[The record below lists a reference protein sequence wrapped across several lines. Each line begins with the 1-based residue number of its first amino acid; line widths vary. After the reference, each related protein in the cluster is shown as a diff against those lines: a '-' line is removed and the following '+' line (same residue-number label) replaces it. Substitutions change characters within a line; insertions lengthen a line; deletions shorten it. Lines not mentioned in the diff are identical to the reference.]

1 MMRPNRF
8 SCLFVWV
15 LAAFCW
21 GILPAAAQN
30 QSLDALREE
39 MRRAK
44 EDIEA
49 TDQLLSKIRKD
60 QKSTQSELKLIQNR
74 IRNRKNIVSNLEKQT
89 QVISRDIGSK
99 NDTISR
105 LRGDLTQLRTQ
116 YGEMVY
122 SAYKNYKLNNFMLF
136 LFASKDFNDATRR
149 IAYMRRYNRMR
160 EQKAAEIDSVA
171 STLNVQVGQL
181 QGKKEDLDK
190 VRQTRTEEIGTL
202 GKDEQQY
209 KSSSAKLTAQAGKL
223 SSDIK
228 KKKSQVDRLQQQI
241 QRIIA
246 EEARKNRTETRTEAQ
261 EQYITELSGRFDQ
274 NRGKLPYPVR
284 GGVIVDRYGV
294 HEHATQK
301 GLMVNNKGV
310 NIAAERAADVRAVF
324 EGEIKGIFFFQ
335 GLNNSVIIRHGNY
348 LTVYSNL
355 ESVAVKNGDKVSL
368 NQVIGRLSDSGDEDD
383 RVLHFEI
390 WQETTNLNP
399 ESWLRR

>member
-1 MMRPNRF
+1 MRRIGLIVG
-8 SCLFVWV
+8 CLSAIALVWGTISGV
-15 LAAFCW
+15 M
-21 GILPAAAQN
+21 AQS
-30 QSLDALREE
+30 QSLESLKEE
-39 MRRAK
+39 IRQAEK
-44 EDIEA
+44 EIAA
-49 TDQLLSKIRKD
+49 TNQLLSKIRKD
-60 QKSTQSELKLIQNR
+60 QKSTQNELKLIQNR
-74 IRNRKNIVSNLEKQT
+74 IRNRKNIVSNLDKQT

-99 NDTISR
+99 NDTITS
-105 LRGDLTQLRTQ
+105 LQSQLAQLRKE
-116 YGEMVY
+116 YGDMIY
-122 SAYKNYKLNNFMLF
+122 QAYKNYKLNNFMLF
-136 LFASKDFNDATRR
+136 LFASKDFNEATRR

-160 EQKAAEIDSVA
+160 QQKAAEIDSVA
-171 STLNVQVGQL
+171 HTLNLQIDEL
-181 QGKKEDLDK
+181 QGKKEELTK
-190 VRQTRTEEIGTL
+190 VRQSRTAEISSL

-209 KSSSAKLTAQAGKL
+209 QSSANKLKTQAGKL

-228 KKKSQVDRLQQQI
+228 KKQSQINRLQQQI

-246 EEARKNRTETRTEAQ
+246 EEAKKNRKEGRSAAE

-274 NRGKLPYPVR
+274 NKGKLPYPVQ

-310 NIAAERAADVRAVF
+310 NIAAERAASVRSVF
-324 EGEIKGIFFFQ
+324 EGEVSRIFFFQ

-355 ESVAVKNGDKVSL
+355 GSVAVKSGDKVKL
-368 NQVIGRLSDSGDEDD
+368 NQVIGKLADSSNEDD
-383 RVLHFEI
+383 CVLHFEI

>member
-1 MMRPNRF
+1 MMRPGLL
-8 SCLFVWV
+8 CCWLALTVLFGGAVGE
-15 LAAFCW
+15 LT
-21 GILPAAAQN
+21 AQN
-30 QSLDALREE
+30 QSLEALKEE
-39 MRRAK
+39 IRQAEK
-44 EDIEA
+44 EIEA
-49 TDQLLSKIRKD
+49 TNQLLSKIRKD
-60 QKSTQSELKLIQNR
+60 QKSTQNELKLIQNR
-74 IRNRKNIVSNLEKQT
+74 IRNRKNIVSNLDKQT

-99 NDTISR
+99 NDTITT
-105 LRGDLTQLRTQ
+105 LQDQLTQLRQ
-116 YGEMVY
+116 EYGKMVY

-160 EQKAAEIDSVA
+160 QQKAAQIDSVA
-171 STLNVQVGQL
+171 HSLNIQIGEL
-181 QGKKEDLDK
+181 QGKKDELDK
-190 VRQTRTEEIGTL
+190 VRQSRTAEINSL

-209 KSSSAKLTAQAGKL
+209 KSSANKLKAQAGKL

-228 KKKSQVDRLQQQI
+228 KKQSQINRLQQQI

-246 EEARKNRTETRTEAQ
+246 EEAKKNRKETRSAAE

-274 NRGKLPYPVR
+274 NKGKLPYPVR

-294 HEHATQK
+294 HEHSTQK

-310 NIAAERAADVRAVF
+310 NIAAERAAAVHAVF
-324 EGEIKGIFFFQ
+324 EGEVSRIFFFQ

-368 NQVIGRLSDSGDEDD
+368 NQMIGKLADSSNEDD
-383 RVLHFEI
+383 CVLHFEI

>member
-1 MMRPNRF
+1 MRRIGLIG
-8 SCLFVWV
+8 CLWV
-15 LAAFCW
+15 MVLCL
-21 GILPAAAQN
+21 GTIHEGMAQN
-30 QSLDALREE
+30 QSLEALKEE
-39 MRRAK
+39 IRQAEK
-44 EDIEA
+44 DIEA
-49 TDQLLSKIRKD
+49 TNRLLSKIRKD
-60 QKSTQSELKLIQNR
+60 QKSTQNELKLIQNR
-74 IRNRKNIVSNLEKQT
+74 IRNRKNIVSNLDKQT

-99 NDTISR
+99 NDTISS
-105 LRGDLTQLRTQ
+105 LKTQLAQLRKE

-136 LFASKDFNDATRR
+136 LFASKDFNEATRR

-160 EQKAAEIDSVA
+160 QEKAKEIDSIA
-171 STLNVQVGQL
+171 HTLNIQIDEL
-181 QGKKEDLDK
+181 QGKKEELTK
-190 VRQTRTEEIGTL
+190 VRDSRTAEITSL

-209 KSSSAKLTAQAGKL
+209 KSSADKLKAQAGKL

-228 KKKSQVDRLQQQI
+228 KKQSQINRLQQQI

-246 EEARKNRTETRTEAQ
+246 EEAKKNRKESRSAAE

-274 NRGKLPYPVR
+274 NKGKLPYPVQ

-310 NIAAERAADVRAVF
+310 NIAAERAASVRSVF
-324 EGEIKGIFFFQ
+324 EGEVSRIFFFQ

-355 ESVAVKNGDKVSL
+355 GSVSVKNGDKVSL
-368 NQVIGRLSDSGDEDD
+368 NQVIGKLADSSNEDD
-383 RVLHFEI
+383 CVLHFEI